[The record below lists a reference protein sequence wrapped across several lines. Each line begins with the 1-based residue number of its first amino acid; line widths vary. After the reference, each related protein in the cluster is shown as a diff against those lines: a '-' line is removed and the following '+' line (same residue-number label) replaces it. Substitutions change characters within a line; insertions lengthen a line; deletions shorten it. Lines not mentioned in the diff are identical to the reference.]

1 MSKTVDLNADM
12 GESFG
17 PWVMGDDMALLD
29 IVTSANIACGFHGGD
44 WDVMA
49 DTMSAAVARGVGLG
63 AHPGFNDLQG
73 FGRQRMDVPAA
84 SLANMIRYQIGAAQ
98 AMARASGGQIRHLK
112 LHGALANMCA
122 ADMELARTC
131 YRAALSVDPDLIIMV
146 LAGTAQQAA
155 VAELDCAAAC
165 EIFADRAYNDD
176 ATLVDR
182 RQPGAV
188 IHDPA
193 EAAERVVQMVQSG
206 AILASSG
213 HRIPARIDTICM
225 HGDTPSA
232 VEIARRTRAALSAAG
247 VSVAVFSGQPT

>member
-17 PWVMGDDMALLD
+17 PWIMGDDMALLD

-122 ADMELARTC
+122 EDMELARSC
-131 YRAALSVDPDLIIMV
+131 YRAALSVAPDLIIMV

-155 VAELDCAAAC
+155 VAELGCAAAC

-182 RQPGAV
+182 RLPGAV
-188 IHDPA
+188 IHDA
-193 EAAERVVQMVQSG
+193 EAQSNQALTMATRKEVKTYPGETIALPVQ
-206 AILASSG
+206 
-213 HRIPARIDTICM
+213 TICV
-225 HGDTPSA
+225 HGDTPGA
-232 VEIARRTRAALSAAG
+232 FAAAQSIKATLKRHG
-247 VSVAVFSGQPT
+247 ITLCPPT